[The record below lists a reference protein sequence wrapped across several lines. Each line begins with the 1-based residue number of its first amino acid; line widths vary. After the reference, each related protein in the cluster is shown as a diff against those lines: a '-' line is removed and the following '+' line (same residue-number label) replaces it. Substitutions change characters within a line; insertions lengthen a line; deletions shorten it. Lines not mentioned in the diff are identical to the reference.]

1 MKISRL
7 VSWTGPAYV
16 GTVAS
21 SWAAAAAYVAMAK
34 PAFVPGSP
42 LLNWLLLAVVAT
54 PIATT
59 LATTMLV
66 LDVLLL
72 KFKVRALPTGQT
84 GWHMALLA
92 PLPLAGFL
100 AYLAPRLR
108 FDQGIATVAL
118 AVAAPLAASALTVR
132 MALGQR
138 ITTRQG

>member
-16 GTVAS
+16 GTIAS
-21 SWAAAAAYVAMAK
+21 SWAVAAAYVAAVK

-42 LLNWLLLAVVAT
+42 LLSWLLLAVAAT
-54 PIATT
+54 PVASV
-59 LATTMLV
+59 LASTMLV

-72 KFKVRALPTGQT
+72 KFKVRALPTGKT

-92 PLPLAGFL
+92 PLPLAGAL

-108 FDQGIATVAL
+108 FDQGVATVAL
-118 AVAAPLAASALTVR
+118 AVGLPLAASALSVR